1 MNMHDLHQDI
11 TGLRADLQAAAEQ
24 KSSFASIKAAAQ
36 NVDQIRRDAEEA
48 RQQDKGLELASVVRA
63 FAATGGKWEGVP
75 GVISDGYKNPSL
87 AKQVEKT
94 LSGLTAGAGG
104 YLVAEKWSAELI
116 PLLRAAAVCLR
127 AGARQYPMENAI
139 EHIPSLASGSTAYWM
154 GDTDAIT
161 SSQPVFGQKNM
172 SEKYL
177 AALVPISNNLIRSSS
192 PAADVIVR
200 DEIVITMALALDNSI
215 LQGSGSSNQPRGI
228 KNSSPTAFSVSSR
241 IRPDDPVGF
250 LEKLYSENVSNMVRP
265 GWVFN
270 SRVWRDLMNLRD
282 NNGRPLFAEE
292 MRGGNLMGIPYHIS
306 NLIANAGD
314 AHQATDVYLGDFNEV
329 LVGERIGSSM
339 QLAISDSASFSSG
352 GNMVSAF
359 QNNITLVRAMFVGD
373 VLLRQ
378 PKAFVVS
385 TDVYTV

>member
-1 MNMHDLHQDI
+1 MNMNDLVHDMQ
-11 TGLRADLQAAAEQ
+11 GLRADIQAAREHH
-24 KSSFASIKAAAQ
+24 SSFASIKAAAQ
-36 NVDQIRRDAEEA
+36 NVEQIRRDAEEA
-48 RQQDKGLELASVVRA
+48 RQSDKGLELASVVRA
-63 FAATGGKWEGVP
+63 FAAAGGKWEGVP
-75 GVISDGYKNPSL
+75 GVIAEGYKNPSL

-127 AGARQYPMENAI
+127 AGARQYPMTNAI

-161 SSQPVFGQKNM
+161 TSQPVFGQKNM

-177 AALVPISNNLIRSSS
+177 AALVPIRNNLIRSSS

-200 DEIVITMALALDNSI
+200 DEIVQTMALALDNAI

-228 KNSSPTAFSVSSR
+228 KNSSPTAYTVSSR

-250 LEKLYSENVSNMVRP
+250 LEKLYSENVSNMAAP

-292 MRGGNLMGIPYHIS
+292 MRAGNLMGIPYHITQQIS
-306 NLIANAGD
+306 NAGD

>member
-1 MNMHDLHQDI
+1 MNMNDLHQDI
-11 TGLRADLQAAAEQ
+11 TGLRADLQAVAE
-24 KSSFASIKAAAQ
+24 KSTSFHALKAAAQ
-36 NVDQIRRDAEEA
+36 NVEAIHQKAAEA
-48 RQQDKGLELASVVRA
+48 RQTDKGLELASVVRA
-63 FAATGGKWEGVP
+63 FAAAGGKWEAVP
-75 GVISDGYKNPSL
+75 GIIADGYKNPSL
-87 AKQVEKT
+87 GKQVEKT
-94 LSGLTAGAGG
+94 LSGLTSAAGG

-127 AGARQYPMENAI
+127 AGARQYPMDNAI

-161 SSQPVFGQKNM
+161 SSQPAFGQKNM

-200 DEIVITMALALDNSI
+200 DEIVQTMALALDNAI

-228 KNSSPTAFSVSSR
+228 KNSSPTAYTVSSR

-250 LEKLYSENVSNMVRP
+250 LEKLYSENVSNMVSP

-270 SRVWRDLMNLRD
+270 SRIWRDLMNLRD

-292 MRGGNLMGIPYHIS
+292 MRGGNLMGVPFHIS
-306 NLIANAGD
+306 NQIANNAD
-314 AHQATDVYLGDFNEV
+314 AHESTDVYLGDFNEV
-329 LVGERIGSSM
+329 LVGERMGASM
-339 QLAISDSASFSSG
+339 QLAISDSASFSAG
-352 GNMVSAF
+352 GSMVSAF

-385 TDVYTV
+385 TDVYTI